1 MKLDW
6 VSMPTMLVLVLV
18 VGRTPTVVLATS
30 GTMEADA
37 LPGEGSGKKG
47 GGESKDDCGDG
58 NGGKGMGS
66 DRRRRARKKNRFL
79 SSGKSG
85 GKDDGGDAAGGE
97 EVPIEVVIG
106 CVEGAAATE
115 DVFDGFEEATMVDFG
130 GGRVPGP
137 NIGNPY

>member
-1 MKLDW
+1 
-6 VSMPTMLVLVLV
+6 MLVLAVLV
-18 VGRTPTVVLATS
+18 ETTPTVVLSTS
-30 GTMEADA
+30 GTMDPNP
-37 LPGEGSGKKG
+37 LPEESSGKKG

-85 GKDDGGDAAGGE
+85 GKDDGCDAAGGE
-97 EVPIEVVIG
+97 VVLAGVMIG
-106 CVEGAAATE
+106 CAEGSAATE

-137 NIGNPY
+137 NIGNP

>member
-18 VGRTPTVVLATS
+18 VGRTPTTVLATS

-47 GGESKDDCGDG
+47 IGGKGDCGDG
-58 NGGKGMGS
+58 KGGKGMGS
-66 DRRRRARKKNRFL
+66 SRRRRARKKNRFL
-79 SSGKSG
+79 SSGKG
-85 GKDDGGDAAGGE
+85 RGKDDGGDAAGGE
-97 EVPIEVVIG
+97 EVPIEGVIG
-106 CVEGAAATE
+106 CAEGAAAIE
-115 DVFDGFEEATMVDFG
+115 DVFDGFEEPTMVDFG

-137 NIGNPY
+137 NIGNP